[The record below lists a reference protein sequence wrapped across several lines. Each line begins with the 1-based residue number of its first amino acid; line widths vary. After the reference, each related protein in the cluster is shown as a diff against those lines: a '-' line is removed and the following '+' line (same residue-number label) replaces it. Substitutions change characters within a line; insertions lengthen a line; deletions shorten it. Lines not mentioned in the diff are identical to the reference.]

1 MAIIDYLLDPIV
13 FSRMNVQKLLIML
26 FQILNPP
33 PPPQNLDLHF
43 DLHVKNLDRVVPETP
58 RTPLFGKIQI

>member
-1 MAIIDYLLDPIV
+1 MAIIEYLPDPIV
-13 FSRMNVQKLLIML
+13 FSRMNVQKLLILL
-26 FQILNPP
+26 FQILN

-58 RTPLFGKIQI
+58 RPPLFRGIQI